1 MKATIKASMKALLLH
16 YFAEFANDP
25 ENKDAEVQA
34 GYADSFTDDMERYLR
49 AYNDFKE
56 D

>member
-1 MKATIKASMKALLLH
+1 MKATIKASMKIMLLH
-16 YFAEFANDP
+16 YFAEIVNDP
-25 ENKDAEVQA
+25 DNKDADVQA
-34 GYADSFTDDMERYLR
+34 CYADSFTDDMERYLR

>member
-1 MKATIKASMKALLLH
+1 MKATIKASMRTLLLH
-16 YFAEFANDP
+16 YFAEIVNDP
-25 ENKDAEVQA
+25 DNKDADVQA
-34 GYADSFTDDMERYLR
+34 GYADSFVIDIERYLR